1 MTNTLIISFDL
12 IRHGELTKPLAIA
25 SLIAHQGSNER
36 LRELMQVEHFSIN
49 MLEHGGEA
57 TAEQFEAQ
65 LAALDVS
72 RFDAIAISAY
82 IWNEYLTNDT
92 IALLRRLGFRG
103 KVVLGGY
110 QITYGNQA
118 ELLRR
123 YPDCQVFISGQ
134 AEQAFAELPDH
145 LHADEPVFVNVPVVF
160 TELASPYISGELP
173 VPLGAGMVRLETK
186 RGCPYR
192 CSFCAHRDLTTHR
205 VHKHPLEKVFQ
216 ELAFL
221 AERRVQRVN
230 ILDPIFNAGKECLEV
245 MQEIVR
251 LQARSTF
258 TLQSRFENIRGEQG
272 DAFKD
277 LCAQANFHL
286 EFGLQTTDH
295 EVSKHIDRANRMVLV
310 DAALERLVERN
321 IPFEV
326 SLIYGLPGQ
335 TLNSFQR
342 SIDHLLAK
350 GCTDVK
356 AWPLMLLPGTKLYD
370 QKEQWG
376 MREDALGEFRIP
388 VVTESHTFTQDEW
401 RAMDQLAKNLMPTDR
416 LSHEPRTKSKETVAH
431 QLPLPLTLTHAA

>member
-1 MTNTLIISFDL
+1 MTHTLLISFDL
-12 IRHGELTKPLAIA
+12 IRPGELAKPLAIA
-25 SLIAHQGSNER
+25 SLLAHQRSQER
-36 LRELMQVEHFSIN
+36 MRERMQVEHLSIN
-49 MLEHGGEA
+49 MLDHGGSA
-57 TAEQFEAQ
+57 TPEQFEAQ
-65 LAALDVS
+65 LARLDVI
-72 RFDAIAISAY
+72 RFDAIALSAY
-82 IWNEYLTNDT
+82 IWNEYLTNGI

-134 AEQAFAELPDH
+134 AEQAFTELPDH
-145 LHADEPVFVNVPVVF
+145 LHAEGPVFVNVPVDF
-160 TELASPYISGELP
+160 TELASPYLTGELP

-251 LQARSTF
+251 LRARSTF

-272 DAFKD
+272 DAFLD
-277 LCAQANFHL
+277 LCTQSNFHL
-286 EFGLQTTDH
+286 EFGLQTTEH
-295 EVSKHIDRANRMVLV
+295 AVSKHIDRANRIDLV
-310 DAALERLVERN
+310 DAAIVRLVERD

-335 TLNSFQR
+335 TLESFQR

-350 GCTDVK
+350 GCTDIK

-370 QKEQWG
+370 QKEHWG
-376 MREDALGEFRIP
+376 MREDSIGEFKIP
-388 VVTESHTFTQDEW
+388 VVTESNSFTNDEW
-401 RAMDQLAKNLMPTDR
+401 EAMDRLAKNLLPANR
-416 LSHEPRTKSKETVAH
+416 LEQVA
-431 QLPLPLTLTHAA
+431 